1 MVIGVLRGARA
12 CRRSSNASVT
22 TICRRS
28 GVTGRWTPAVAA
40 RASDQ
45 APATQMTEP
54 VVTRPAPVTTA
65 ATPEASAS
73 MAATSTPVRSVGAQA
88 PGRRGVA
95 LDHTV
100 GRADAVP
107 GVERRRQEVVGAQHR
122 GQAGRLGRGQQA
134 GGHAHRVLQSHRSFE
149 GGQVLGRG
157 QAEQVPDLIQVDGPA
172 RPLGEALEGLQAP
185 GPEGDVDRVGEL
197 GPDPARRLRR
207 GARPQRVPFEE
218 EDVGHPRFGQVEGDG
233 RAHDPATDDHHLSRG
248 RQGRPAHVKVTPWAS
263 GSSSE

>member
-12 CRRSSNASVT
+12 CRRSSNGLGDHDLPAERGDGQVDPGRGGQGLGPGPGDADDRAGRDPAGAGHD
-22 TICRRS
+22 RRDPR
-28 GVTGRWTPAVAA
+28 GVGLDGGDLDPRQE
-40 RASDQ
+40 R
-45 APATQMTEP
+45 
-54 VVTRPAPVTTA
+54 
-65 ATPEASAS
+65 
-73 MAATSTPVRSVGAQA
+73 GAQA

-134 GGHAHRVLQSHRSFE
+134 GGHAHRVLQGHRGFE

-157 QAEQVPDLIQVDGPA
+157 QAEQVPDLVQVDGPA

-185 GPEGDVDRVGEL
+185 GPEGDVDGVGEL

-218 EDVGHPRFGQVEGDG
+218 EDVGHPRFGQVEGDR
-233 RAHDPATDDHHLSRG
+233 RAHDPATDDDHLGRS